1 MTIFIADA
9 IREAAETLRQAGL
22 ADPRREASGLLEYV
36 VGRDRTFIL
45 AHPDHAM
52 LDEQLQSFRELV
64 TRRASGEPLQYIT
77 AHQSFYGLDFEVG
90 KGVLIPRPETELL
103 VESALQLLEGA
114 KAAASI
120 CDVGTGSGCIAIT
133 LLHERAEAS
142 AVAVDVS
149 ESALE
154 IAKRNAKRHA
164 VENRLT
170 FVHGNCFSS
179 LSPNEFA
186 FDLIVSNP
194 PYVANHELAGLQREV
209 RNHEPLEALA
219 GGSDGLDVVRR
230 LLTDSSA
237 FLKQRGHL
245 LIEIGFNQAEAV
257 EALIDSHLWL
267 SQGIRADLQG
277 IPRVVVLQK
286 RSAEP

>member
-1 MTIFIADA
+1 VA
-9 IREAAETLRQAGL
+9 I
-22 ADPRREASGLLEYV
+22 
-36 VGRDRTFIL
+36 
-45 AHPDHAM
+45 
-52 LDEQLQSFRELV
+52 
-64 TRRASGEPLQYIT
+64 
-77 AHQSFYGLDFEVG
+77 
-90 KGVLIPRPETELL
+90 
-103 VESALQLLEGA
+103 
-114 KAAASI
+114 
-120 CDVGTGSGCIAIT
+120 
-133 LLHERAEAS
+133 
-142 AVAVDVS
+142 DVS
-149 ESALE
+149 EGALE

-170 FVHGNCFSS
+170 FVQGNCFSA
-179 LSPNEFA
+179 LSPEEFA

-194 PYVANHELAGLQREV
+194 PYVADHELAGLQREV
-209 RNHEPLEALA
+209 RDHEPLEALA
-219 GGSDGLDVVRR
+219 GGPDGLDVVRR

-245 LIEIGFNQAEAV
+245 LIEIGFNQAETV